1 MSGQPPAP
9 RSADPSPSEPAQ
21 TMSVRSAAIWA
32 LVSQYASFALQFA
45 NSVILARWFITP
57 EQLGQ
62 FSIAFAAITLI
73 AFLQDFGVTRYIN
86 GERDLTAQKLQ
97 TAFTISVIF
106 ALAIAMLAIA
116 GAWGVAAFYDDP
128 GLLPVALVIA
138 TSYLL
143 VPLAIVPQAT
153 CQRRMDYRSNTMI
166 EVGSSIANAAT
177 ALILAIKG
185 HGALAL
191 AWGAFAQQGA
201 RLIVSQWRAGG
212 MLPWPLRLGDVQP
225 VLAIG
230 ATNTVQVVCS
240 SLSARAPELVI
251 GRLID
256 NAAVGLFAR
265 ASGLALQLRLLI
277 AGAVTG
283 VFYPAFRRVRDSGQP
298 LGPPYLRVMA
308 AYTGVT
314 WPAMAGIAVLAEP
327 LIRLLYGERW
337 LAAAPLLTWIA
348 LSQICY
354 VALPLYADL
363 PVLMG
368 RMKPLMRRM
377 MLETAISVV
386 LIGLAAP
393 FGLVWV
399 AISRVVHGLI
409 WVVIYVPLLK
419 DTLDIRWRDLA
430 AISLRSAVVTL
441 AAVAPLLASYALW
454 NGPAQT
460 GLLQAASMITA
471 GIALWCV
478 VLRLIGHP
486 LFDEIAHLVSG
497 VLTGLRRR
505 PASSAG

>member
-1 MSGQPPAP
+1 MSA
-9 RSADPSPSEPAQ
+9 APSPSAPEASPV
-21 TMSVRSAAIWA
+21 MSVRTAAIWA

-45 NSVILARWFITP
+45 TSVILARWFITP

-62 FSIAFAAITLI
+62 FSIAFAAISLI

-86 GERDLTAQKLQ
+86 GERDLTPQKLQ
-97 TAFTISVIF
+97 TAFTISVLF
-106 ALAIAMLAIA
+106 ALGVAVVALAS
-116 GAWGVAAFYDDP
+116 AWGITAFYRDA
-128 GLLPVALVIA
+128 GLLPIALVIA
-138 TSYLL
+138 ASYLM

-153 CQRRMDYRSNTMI
+153 CQRRMDYKSNTMI
-166 EVGSSIANAAT
+166 EVGSSIANAIT
-177 ALILAIKG
+177 AMVLAVKG

-191 AWGAFAQQGA
+191 AWGAFAQQAA
-201 RLIVSQWRAGG
+201 RLVVSQWRAGG
-212 MLPWPLRLGDVQP
+212 MLPWPLRLGDVHP

-230 ATNTVQVVCS
+230 TTNTVQVICS

-314 WPAMAGIAVLAEP
+314 WPAMAGIAVLAQP
-327 LIRLLYGERW
+327 LIHLLYGERW

-354 VALPLYADL
+354 VALPLNADL

-377 MLETAISVV
+377 VLETIVSVV
-386 LIGLAAP
+386 LIGLTAP
-393 FGLVWV
+393 FGLKWV
-399 AISRVVHGLI
+399 AISRVVHGVF
-409 WVVIYVPLLK
+409 WVIIYAPLLK
-419 DTLDIRWRDLA
+419 QVLDLRWRELGLIA
-430 AISLRSAVVTL
+430 LRSAIVTI
-441 AAVAPLLASYALW
+441 AAVAPLLASYSLW

-460 GLLQAASMITA
+460 GLLQASSMIGA
-471 GIALWCV
+471 GVALWFIA
-478 VLRLIGHP
+478 LRLIGHP
-486 LFDEIAHLVSG
+486 LFDEIAHLA
-497 VLTGLRRR
+497 TGLVASLRRT
-505 PASSAG
+505 PAPSAG